1 MELDYSEE
9 YWRKPC
15 TQVKC
20 KKPPIGLVFVSI
32 PASLGD
38 DTMLA
43 PTNGAYS
50 NAIVRYEANGAVYI
64 YSCEGVPVLIR
75 EGQ

>member
-15 TQVKC
+15 PQIKC

-38 DTMLA
+38 DTVLA
-43 PTNGAYS
+43 P
-50 NAIVRYEANGAVYI
+50 ANGAVYI